1 MSEQESA
8 NTKPQMRKF
17 AVGVDE
23 GTSTPRV
30 FQIDAAYHVRQ
41 QSTGIIDFK
50 DDNGKIVL
58 TFPAN
63 RLIYILTQSQQ
74 AAA

>member
-1 MSEQESA
+1 MSE
-8 NTKPQMRKF
+8 KPKPEMRKF
-17 AVGVDE
+17 AVAVDE
-23 GTSTPRV
+23 GAAVPRV

-50 DDNGKIVL
+50 DDDGKIVL

-63 RLIYILTQSQQ
+63 RLIYILTQGQQ
-74 AAA
+74 S